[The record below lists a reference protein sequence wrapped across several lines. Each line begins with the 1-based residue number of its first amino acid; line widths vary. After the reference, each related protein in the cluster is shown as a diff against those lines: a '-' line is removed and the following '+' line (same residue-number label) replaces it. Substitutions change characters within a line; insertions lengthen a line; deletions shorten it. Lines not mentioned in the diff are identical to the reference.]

1 MLVLIT
7 LQNICQL
14 LIHVWPQACPATQL
28 PRLCVRTTWTV
39 TSNFSLS
46 ALVPAQEGPEKD
58 LQPD

>member
-1 MLVLIT
+1 MLVLT

-14 LIHVWPQACPATQL
+14 LIHVWRQANPATQL
-28 PRLCVRTTWTV
+28 PRLCVRTMWTV